1 MTFQETVDFLYSKL
15 PYFTRDGKSAIKKDL
30 GNTLALCEL
39 LGNPQTTFTC
49 IHIAG
54 TNGKGSVSNML
65 SAIFQNHGFKTGLY
79 TSPHLKD
86 FRERIR
92 VNGEMVSEQFV
103 IDFTERIIPHLDRIQ
118 PSFFEI
124 TVAMCFQYFA
134 EQKIDYAIIETGL
147 GGRLDSTN
155 IINPILSV
163 ITNIG
168 MDHADLLGDSLDK
181 IAFEKAGIIKTGIPV
196 VIGESAVETDAVFIK
211 KAQET
216 QSDIYFAD
224 TNVCYYNTE
233 IDTDLLGQYQQK
245 NAVTVMQ
252 AVDVLKKQGINLD
265 YYKVATALMNVKQLT
280 QFRGRWE
287 ILGKSP
293 KVIADTGHN
302 AHGLTLV
309 MAQLKKEKYTQL
321 HMVFGMVSDKDRSK
335 VLELLPKDA
344 IYYFT
349 KATLPRALAPEV
361 LQEECSAYQLNGQC
375 YADVKSALE
384 AAKAAAS
391 ETDLIFIGGSTF
403 VVAEAI

>member
-15 PYFTRDGKSAIKKDL
+15 PYFTRDGKAAIKKDL
-30 GNTLALCEL
+30 GNTLALCEV
-39 LGNPQTTFTC
+39 LGNPQNSFTC

-103 IDFTERIIPHLDRIQ
+103 IDFTERIKPHLEIIQ

-134 EQKIDYAIIETGL
+134 EQKVDYAIIETGL

-155 IINPILSV
+155 IIHPILSV

-168 MDHADLLGDSLDK
+168 MDHADMLGDTLDK
-181 IAFEKAGIIKTGIPV
+181 IAFEKAGIIKANIPV
-196 VIGESAVETDAVFIK
+196 VIGESHPETDPVFRQ

-216 QSDIYFAD
+216 ASDIYFAD
-224 TNVCYYNTE
+224 TNFNYYNTE

-245 NAVTVMQ
+245 NAITVMQ
-252 AVDVLKKQGINLD
+252 AVDVLKSMGIALD
-265 YYKVATALMNVKQLT
+265 YYKVATALMNVKALT
-280 QFRGRWE
+280 QFRGRWD
-287 ILGKSP
+287 ILSKSP
-293 KVIADTGHN
+293 KIIADTGHN

-309 MAQLKKEKYTQL
+309 MAQLKKEKYNRL

-349 KATLPRALAPEV
+349 KAALPRALAPEV
-361 LQEECSAYQLNGQC
+361 LQEECSAFQLYGQC
-375 YADVKSALE
+375 YGDVKSALE
-384 AAKAAAS
+384 AAKAAAA
-391 ETDLIFIGGSTF
+391 EMDLIFIGGSTF

>member
-30 GNTLALCEL
+30 GNTLALCEV

-196 VIGESAVETDAVFIK
+196 VIGESALETDAVFIK
-211 KAQET
+211 KAHET

-252 AVDVLKKQGINLD
+252 AVDVLKKLGIELD

-335 VLELLPKDA
+335 VLELLPIDA

-349 KATLPRALAPEV
+349 KAALPRALAPEV

-403 VVAEAI
+403 VVAEAL

>member
-30 GNTLALCEL
+30 GNTLALCEV

-181 IAFEKAGIIKTGIPV
+181 IAFEKAGIIKTGVPV
-196 VIGESAVETDAVFIK
+196 VIGESALETDAVFIK

-233 IDTDLLGQYQQK
+233 IDTDLLGQYQHK

-252 AVDVLKKQGINLD
+252 AVDVLKKLGIELD

-349 KATLPRALAPEV
+349 KAALPRALAPEV